1 MEFSSRGGVMA
12 DKILLVDDD
21 PALLKLAEKI
31 LRQEGYEVALA
42 RDGLEALS
50 IFVVLQTIILLL

>member
-1 MEFSSRGGVMA
+1 MA